1 MPVTIERR
9 KRLIARRNR
18 YLAILDEI
26 ELAMHKINIGEAQSY
41 TINSIQINRRN
52 MSPRD
57 LIELEKYYLNRKAQ
71 VEAELAGNGTPAVRT
86 FLPVDF

>member
-1 MPVTIERR
+1 MISIEKR
-9 KRLIARRNR
+9 KSL
-18 YLAILDEI
+18 LDE
-26 ELAMHKINIGEAQSY
+26 LAQIDEILIKIRYGVNKILMGEAQSY

-52 MSPRD
+52 MSLRD